1 MRKEFEI
8 LGCIEVPTN
17 LTEDEFFDKFI
28 NFVESNNWTFGGGI
42 NEIIDGFY
50 INADGS
56 RGEKIK

>member
-17 LTEDEFFDKFI
+17 LAEDEFFDKFI

>member
-17 LTEDEFFDKFI
+17 LTEDEFFDKLI